1 VNLLKIKNNMK
12 KIILLLLVFTGP
24 FFSGQIKS
32 QGAMVVTDPG
42 SLAQI
47 LELVKTG
54 AEQAKSINEQVN
66 YLKEAKD
73 AIETVSSYLKS
84 ARTVEKAIGQSKRT
98 ITVLNKLT
106 NGISSFGNLNP
117 AYVSGLTNQLKN
129 YYSGVNDNVEEITD
143 LLTDGKFKLN
153 DAERMDLINEKLDNI
168 HLIEIKARNA
178 YMKAYGINNRLN
190 VLK

>member
-1 VNLLKIKNNMK
+1 MK